1 MQATRQETTMKRDQ
15 ARTFFLDL
23 FRHAVDAVLPERC
36 LPAFLQHIPAARGR
50 TLVIGAGKASAAMA
64 QALEAH
70 WPHPIDG
77 GLVVTRHGQGLPC
90 RHIEIMEAAHPVPDT
105 ASETAARRIL
115 QLVAALSE
123 QDQVICLMSGG
134 GSSLLACPA
143 DGLTLADKQ
152 QINRALLASGAT
164 IAEINCV
171 RKHLS
176 GIKGGRLALACA
188 PATVH
193 NLFISDIPGDDAT
206 LIASGP
212 TLPDAST
219 LADARAVLTKYAITV
234 APHIHAHLT
243 NPANETAKPDD
254 ARFARQASN
263 TQHTI
268 ASARHMLEA
277 AAAFAR
283 LHGINAHILSDAIEG
298 EAREIGK
305 MHAAIASHIAHHNQP
320 FTRPCLLLSGGETS
334 VTVRGKGKGGRNT
347 EFLLS
352 MALALQGL
360 PGVHAMAVDTDGID
374 GSEDNAGATLHPDS
388 LLRATQA
395 GLNLP
400 HNLPAALLQ
409 QNNSHAFFAAI
420 EDVIISGPLATNVN
434 DLRAVLIS

>member
-1 MQATRQETTMKRDQ
+1 MPAANQKTSMTRDQ

-77 GLVVTRHGQGLPC
+77 GLVVTRYAQGLPC
-90 RHIEIMEAAHPVPDT
+90 RHIEIIEAAHPVPDN
-105 ASETAARRIL
+105 ASETAARRML
-115 QLVAALSE
+115 QLVAGLTE
-123 QDQVICLMSGG
+123 QDQVICLISGG

-176 GIKGGRLALACA
+176 GIKGARLALACA
-188 PATVH
+188 PALVH

-219 LADARAVLTKYAITV
+219 LADARAVLAKYAITL

-254 ARFARQASN
+254 ARFARQAAHTQH

-283 LHGINAHILSDAIEG
+283 QHGISAHILSDAIEG

-334 VTVRGKGKGGRNT
+334 VTVRGQGKGGRNT

-388 LLRATQA
+388 LLRATKA
-395 GLNLP
+395 GL
-400 HNLPAALLQ
+400 NLPAALLQ